1 MNRNRWVRNRWVP
14 GVGVAVIMTLA
25 SCGSSDS
32 HDAGA
37 TKTDEKGGSTT
48 ISTTEGASAA
58 VDVTVKVAENGKFG
72 KFLVG
77 ANGRTLYLFEKD
89 QATES
94 ACTGGCAKVWPA
106 LTSTGAPSSESGV
119 DMSRLATFN
128 GQVPDHV
135 AYNGHP
141 LYFYTGD
148 TAPGEVNGAS
158 VPMWYPID
166 PNGDKID
173 LD

>member
-1 MNRNRWVRNRWVP
+1 M
-14 GVGVAVIMTLA
+14 
-25 SCGSSDS
+25 
-32 HDAGA
+32 
-37 TKTDEKGGSTT
+37 
-48 ISTTEGASAA
+48 
-58 VDVTVKVAENGKFG
+58 VDVTVKVAENAKFG

-89 QATES
+89 QGGES

-106 LTSTGAPSSESGV
+106 LTSKGAPSSESGV
-119 DMSRLATFN
+119 DMSRLGTFN

-135 AYNGHP
+135 VYDGHP

-166 PNGDKID
+166 PNGDEID